1 MKIMPKLKEIYKKWK
16 IYVQVDV
23 LMYVVMVLFLVLLFV
38 FFR

>member
-1 MKIMPKLKEIYKKWK
+1 MKIMHKLKEIYKKWK